1 MEDDRETPRIG
12 SEGHGISRRA
22 LLSGAALL
30 GVGAGLDHVAFQ
42 RASAATPERT
52 GVSSEAPVPFFGEH
66 QAGIATAAQDY
77 LHFAAFDLASEN
89 PEALRDL
96 LERWTAAAATLTRGG
111 VWEPTAQA
119 AQQPP
124 QDPGEERELGSAQL
138 TITIGLGPSVFE
150 SEGRDVLGLASRRPP
165 QLRALPA
172 FQGDDLEPQRSG
184 GDLCVQ
190 ACANDPQV
198 AFHAVHLLALMAS
211 DTATLRWAQLGF
223 GRTSSTTRAQSTPR
237 NLMGFKDGTDNIR
250 SEEEADMRDFV
261 WVQPAD
267 GPSWMVGGTYL
278 IARRIRILF
287 DVWDTT
293 TLEDQERTIGRVKLT
308 GAPLGTT
315 SEYDPVDL
323 AATASDGALVIPAN
337 AHIRLANPI
346 NNHGTRILRRGYS
359 YSEAPEPGSG
369 QIDAGLFFLAFQRSP
384 ERQFV
389 PLQRRLA
396 ESDALNHHT
405 VHTSSAIFACPPG
418 AQEEQFVGEGLFS

>member
-165 QLRALPA
+165 QSESPA
-172 FQGDDLEPQRSG
+172 G
-184 GDLCVQ
+184 V
-190 ACANDPQV
+190 
-198 AFHAVHLLALMAS
+198 
-211 DTATLRWAQLGF
+211 
-223 GRTSSTTRAQSTPR
+223 
-237 NLMGFKDGTDNIR
+237 
-250 SEEEADMRDFV
+250 
-261 WVQPAD
+261 
-267 GPSWMVGGTYL
+267 
-278 IARRIRILF
+278 
-287 DVWDTT
+287 
-293 TLEDQERTIGRVKLT
+293 
-308 GAPLGTT
+308 
-315 SEYDPVDL
+315 
-323 AATASDGALVIPAN
+323 
-337 AHIRLANPI
+337 
-346 NNHGTRILRRGYS
+346 
-359 YSEAPEPGSG
+359 PG
-369 QIDAGLFFLAFQRSP
+369 
-384 ERQFV
+384 
-389 PLQRRLA
+389 
-396 ESDALNHHT
+396 
-405 VHTSSAIFACPPG
+405 
-418 AQEEQFVGEGLFS
+418 